1 MRRWRGGHGTPARP
15 ACAHCIPRDPAAAYA
30 VTRRRVD
37 PVFALRRLPSGPTHD
52 LLSSNNK
59 YGVND
64 RPDLTMDV
72 RTMSESDKSAV
83 DAALK
88 ANPLAIAEAE
98 GHLKKGLL
106 ILSQEIGLT
115 ATSNIVSDILV
126 RLHGDLPLGR
136 LH

>member
-1 MRRWRGGHGTPARP
+1 VA
-15 ACAHCIPRDPAAAYA
+15 
-30 VTRRRVD
+30 RRRAD
-37 PVFALRRLPSGPTHD
+37 RVFALRCLPSAPTHD
-52 LLSSNNK
+52 LFDSNTD
-59 YGVND
+59 YGVNE
-64 RPDLTMDV
+64 RLDLTMDV
-72 RTMSESDKSAV
+72 RTMSESDKTAV

>member
-1 MRRWRGGHGTPARP
+1 
-15 ACAHCIPRDPAAAYA
+15 
-30 VTRRRVD
+30 
-37 PVFALRRLPSGPTHD
+37 
-52 LLSSNNK
+52 
-59 YGVND
+59 
-64 RPDLTMDV
+64 MDV
-72 RTMSESDKSAV
+72 RRMSDSDKSAV
-83 DAALK
+83 DAAMK